1 MTATAP
7 APVLDEQRQRWAAAA
22 TATVHTD
29 LLRDTAVE
37 LASIPSPPGEE
48 AALARYLVARAG
60 DAGIAADYQ
69 SMDATAGNALLR
81 IDGTGDGASLM
92 LYAPIDT
99 HATGDAALDCPQVA
113 ETLRPDMLPRGRA
126 EGDFV
131 LGLGANNPKGHA
143 ACVLAAVEAVRRAE
157 VPLRGDLLAG
167 FAAGGMPTNQ
177 RAGSRAGRRNIGHG
191 VGCSYLIE
199 QGGLADYA
207 VIAKTGWSVSWEE
220 VGLAWVRIRVRGRHN
235 YVGIRHFTPYLNPIV
250 AAAPVI
256 EALEAWFPGYS
267 ERHRSGLVAPQA
279 GIGAIEGGWPHSPA
293 FNPAVCDLYLDVRLS
308 PRTTPLAV
316 LREVRAA
323 VAGIAAARELDVSC
337 ELVTAVRGTSTD
349 PDSWVV
355 RSAVRAWEAVAGQ
368 PHEARPG
375 TSGATDANILRARG
389 IPTARIGMPPVPD
402 HAPVPADFSRGM
414 NVVHVPDMLRL
425 TEALI
430 QIVVDTCTRPRAEVT
445 TAGEGSSP

>member
-1 MTATAP
+1 MTPTE
-7 APVLDEQRQRWAAAA
+7 LDEQRQQWVAAA
-22 TATVHTD
+22 TATVDVD

-37 LASIPSPPGEE
+37 LASIPSPPGQE
-48 AALARYLVARAG
+48 AELTRHLVARAG
-60 DAGIAADYQ
+60 RAGIAADYQ
-69 SMDATAGNALLR
+69 PLDEASGNALLR
-81 IDGTGDGASLM
+81 IPGAGDGPSLL

-99 HATGDAALDCPQVA
+99 HTTGQPDHDCPQVA
-113 ETLRPDMLPRGRA
+113 EALRPDMLPSARV

-143 ACVLAAVEAVRRAE
+143 ACIVAAIEAIRRAE
-157 VPLRGDLLAG
+157 IPLAGDLLAG
-167 FAAGGMPTNQ
+167 FGAGGMPTNPP
-177 RAGSRAGRRNIGHG
+177 AGQAGRRNIGHG
-191 VGCSYLIE
+191 VGASYLIE

-220 VGLAWVRIRVRGRHN
+220 VGLAWVRVRVRGRHN
-235 YVGIRHFTPYLNPIV
+235 YVGIRHFTPYQNPIV
-250 AAAPVI
+250 AAARVI
-256 EALEAWFPGYS
+256 EALEEWFPHYS
-267 ERHRSGLVAPQA
+267 QRHTSGLVAPQA

-308 PRTTPLAV
+308 PRTTPLAA
-316 LREVRAA
+316 LREVRTALA
-323 VAGIAAARELDVSC
+323 DVAAAGDLDISC
-337 ELVTAVRGTSTD
+337 DLVTAVPGTSTD

-355 RSAVRAWEAVAGQ
+355 RSAIRAWEAVAEQ
-368 PHEARPG
+368 PHQARAG

-430 QIVVDTCTRPRAEVT
+430 HIVIDTCTRTRAE
-445 TAGEGSSP
+445 TAPVGAGAAT